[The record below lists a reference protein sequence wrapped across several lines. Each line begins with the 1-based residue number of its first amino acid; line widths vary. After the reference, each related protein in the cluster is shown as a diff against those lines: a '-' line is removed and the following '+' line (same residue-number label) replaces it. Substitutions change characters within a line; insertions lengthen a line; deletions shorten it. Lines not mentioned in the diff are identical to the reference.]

1 MQNNT
6 QKSLNPQKSLV
17 IFLAADFEGSQY
29 NFILI
34 RCYNRTFRV
43 LFAVMFLFF

>member
-6 QKSLNPQKSLV
+6 QKSLNPQKSIV

-29 NFILI
+29 SIILI
-34 RCYNRTFRV
+34 RCYNRIFRFI
-43 LFAVMFLFF
+43 FAVMFLFF